1 MALSPEHIDFI
12 IKDLN
17 YRGIIIEEIEAE
29 ILDHVCS
36 AVEDRIEQGQ
46 KFQDAYDAVVR
57 AFGQSRGLLD
67 TQQKVLEADHQHKP
81 GRIIKNFVTVGLRNV
96 RKQGFYSFINIAG
109 LAVGL
114 AACLVITLFILDE
127 LSYDKYNT
135 RADRIY
141 RVNNEI
147 KFAENYYH
155 ITSSSAPTAHAL
167 QQDYPE
173 VEATVRFRSYGSYL
187 VRPEKATESIKE
199 NRVIWTDSTFFRV
212 FSVNVLEGDGR
223 TALAQPAS
231 IAISKTLALKYF
243 PNESALGQSLLLDEK
258 YNAKITAV
266 FEDIPRASHFHFD
279 ILIAMVGDWP
289 VAQEA
294 QSTVFLSNNFQTYV
308 LLKDGASGKSLEEK
322 FPGFL
327 DKYVGPQIA
336 QIFGKGFT
344 MKQFEESGNKY
355 KMTLMPLLDIH
366 LYSDLKGELEANG
379 SMTYIYLFTA
389 VALFI
394 LAIACINFMNLSTAR
409 SSNRAKEVGVR
420 KVMGSLRSHLV
431 RQFLTESTLITL
443 FAFVVAI
450 ALAYLILPFFND
462 LALKQ
467 LEIPFH
473 SPFFYGALALG
484 VLVVGLMAGLYPSF
498 FLSAFNPA
506 QVLKGTLTKGS
517 RSGVI
522 RSSLVVFQFIISI
535 FLIIGAITIQRQLA
549 YIQNKKL
556 GFEKNQVLVVHD
568 AYALRPNV
576 EVFKQE
582 LKSIAGVENCTV
594 SGFLPVENSD
604 VSRNDNSF
612 WKEGK
617 TPATENLVSL
627 QDWRVDNDYVQT
639 LGMKMK
645 FGRSFSPEFP
655 SDSNAVVLNE
665 AAAAQFDLGD
675 NPIGQRIATFKGSRP
690 DGSPDP
696 TNLSTWTVI
705 GVVENFHFST
715 MREGITALGLF
726 LRKSDGF
733 VSVRFQGKDAQAIIR
748 DVESTWKRLA
758 PGKPFQY
765 GFLDDDFGK
774 MYSAEQRLGKI
785 FGLFAGLAILIAC
798 LGLFALTS
806 FTAEQRTKE
815 IGIRKV
821 LGASVSS
828 IVLLLSREFGKLILI
843 AFLLATPL
851 AWYAVDWWLNRYTY
865 KAEVGPGVYLIAGL
879 TALVVALVTMGYQS
893 IRAASNNPVRSLR
906 SE

>member
-1 MALSPEHIDFI
+1 MFLTSEHIDFI
-12 IKDLN
+12 TKDLN
-17 YRGIIIEEIEAE
+17 YRGVVFEGIEEEL
-29 ILDHVCS
+29 LDHVCS
-36 AVEDRIEQGQ
+36 AVEDRMAQGER
-46 KFQDAYDAVVR
+46 FQDAYHNVVQ
-57 AFGQSRGLLD
+57 AFGQTHGLLD
-67 TQQKVLEADHQHKP
+67 TQQKVLEVEHQTKSV
-81 GRIIKNFVTVGLRNV
+81 RMIKNFLTVGLRNV

-114 AACLVITLFILDE
+114 AACLVITLFIVDE
-127 LSYDKYNT
+127 LSYDTYNT
-135 RADRIY
+135 KAERIY

-147 KFAENYYH
+147 KFGENYYH
-155 ITSSSAPTAHAL
+155 ITSSSAPTGHAL

-173 VEATVRFRSYGSYL
+173 VEAVVRFRNYGSYL

-199 NRVIWTDSTFFRV
+199 KRVIWTDSSFFRI
-212 FSVNVLEGDGR
+212 FSVNVLEGDAK

-231 IAISKTLALKYF
+231 IAISATTAKKYF

-266 FEDIPRASHFHFD
+266 FEDIPQASHFHFD
-279 ILIAMVGDWP
+279 ILISMVGDWP

-308 LLKDGASGKSLEEK
+308 LLKEGASGKALEEK
-322 FPGFL
+322 LPGFL

-344 MKQFEESGNKY
+344 MKQFEASGNKY
-355 KMTLMPLLDIH
+355 NMTLMPILDIH

-379 SMTYIYLFTA
+379 SMTYIYLLTV

-450 ALAYLILPFFND
+450 GLAYLILPIFND

-467 LEIPFH
+467 LQIPFAN
-473 SPFFYGALALG
+473 PAFYGALAVG
-484 VLVVGLMAGLYPSF
+484 VIVVGLIAGLYPSF
-498 FLSAFNPA
+498 FLSAFSPA
-506 QVLKGTLTKGS
+506 QVLKGQLAKGTS
-517 RSGVI
+517 SGVI

-576 EVFKQE
+576 QAFKDE
-582 LKSIAGVENCTV
+582 IKSMAGVENCTV
-594 SGFLPVENSD
+594 SGFLPVENSE

-612 WKEGK
+612 WKEGN

-645 FGRSFSPEFP
+645 VGRSFSPEFP
-655 SDSNAVVLNE
+655 SDSGAVVLNE
-665 AAAAQFDLGD
+665 AAAAQFGLGE

-696 TNLSTWTVI
+696 NQIKAWTVI

-715 MREGITALGLF
+715 MREGITSLGLF
-726 LRKSDGF
+726 LRRSDGF
-733 VSVRFQGKDAQAIIR
+733 ISIRFKGKDAQNIIHE
-748 DVESTWKRLA
+748 VEKAWKQLA
-758 PGKPFQY
+758 PGQPFQY
-765 GFLDDDFGK
+765 GFLDDDFGQ
-774 MYSAEQRLGKI
+774 MYASEQRLAKI
-785 FGLFAGLAILIAC
+785 FSLFAGLAILIAC
-798 LGLFALTS
+798 LGLFALTA

-821 LGASVSS
+821 LGASVAS

-843 AFLLATPL
+843 AFFLAAPL
-851 AWYAVDWWLNRYTY
+851 AWYGVDWWLNRYTY
-865 KAEVGPGVYLIAGL
+865 KAEIGVGVYLTAGI
-879 TALVVALVTMGYQS
+879 TAFLVALVTMGYQS
-893 IRAASNNPVRSLR
+893 IRAASNNPVKSLR